1 MKHSVLIVDESY
13 TCRWQLQ
20 KLVESISVPSEV
32 YTASNGLD
40 AMEIMT
46 QLCPDILITS
56 INLTKLNGLTLL
68 KRICQ
73 TGTLHVQPQVII
85 MHEFNRKI
93 LQDNLEGLQLLG
105 FLDKPPS
112 REGLDRL
119 WPHFKDQL
127 YE

>member
-1 MKHSVLIVDESY
+1 MKQSVLIVDESY

-20 KLVESISVPSEV
+20 KLIESISALSDI

-40 AMEIMT
+40 AMETMN

-56 INLTKLNGLTLL
+56 INLSKLNGLTLL

-73 TGTLHVQPQVII
+73 TGTLHIQPQVII

-93 LQDNLEGLQLLG
+93 LQESLDGLRLLG
-105 FLDKPPS
+105 FLDKPVT

-119 WPHFKDQL
+119 WPRFKDQL